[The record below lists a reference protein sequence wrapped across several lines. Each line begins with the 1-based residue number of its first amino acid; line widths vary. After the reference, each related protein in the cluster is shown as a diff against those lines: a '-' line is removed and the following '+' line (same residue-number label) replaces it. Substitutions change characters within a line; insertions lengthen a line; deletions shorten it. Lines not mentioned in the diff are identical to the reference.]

1 MATVLCYG
9 DSLTWGSVPNGGRFP
24 PHLRWPQMLQ
34 SLLDDKHQVINYG
47 LPGRTTI
54 WDDPFREGRNGL
66 TYIQAALE
74 TFGPVKVLIIMLGT
88 NDLKR
93 YFNVGA
99 YEAAKG
105 VEKIIQRSRLPLEAG
120 FPYPEIIVVAP
131 PNISAPK
138 GEMRDSFTGA
148 EEKSQYFHQFYQN
161 VAVANKCEFLNAAG
175 IVEASTVDGVHL
187 DSEANQ
193 ALAEALSEKVSVLLK

>member
-24 PHLRWPQMLQ
+24 PHLRWPQLLQTMLGE
-34 SLLDDKHQVINYG
+34 SHQVINNG

-54 WDDPFREGRNGL
+54 WEDPFREGRNGL

-74 TFGPVKVLIIMLGT
+74 IFGPVKVLIIMLGT

-99 YEAAKG
+99 YEASKG
-105 VEKIIQRSRLPLEAG
+105 VEKIIQRARLPLEAG

-131 PNISAPK
+131 PNIDSPK
-138 GEMRDSFTGA
+138 GEMRDVFAGA
-148 EEKSQYFHQFYQN
+148 EEKSQFFHQYYQN
-161 VAVANKCEFLNAAG
+161 VAAANHCEFVNAAG
-175 IVEASTVDGVHL
+175 LISASTVDGVHL
-187 DSEANQ
+187 DSEANHH
-193 ALAEALSEKVSVLLK
+193 LAEALLPKVTDLLK